1 MDKYYQILG
10 LKPNASPEEVKKA
23 YRQLAKI
30 WHPDLF
36 HNNNQEQQQAE
47 VKFKE
52 IAEAYEIL
60 KDYIPGS
67 SSNSSFSSS
76 STTGIKV
83 KRTSPETLYQRGVE
97 FAEKEQYQEAIEEFS
112 QAIRCDETF
121 IKAYQYRGFIL
132 DKLGYKQRAESD
144 FRKATELKY
153 GKPPESTTQKRS
165 SVNNPKKSVKTKD
178 TAPKPQTQK
187 TTSEKFTKSTE
198 TSPNPS
204 QSQTSSKPSQ
214 SENSPNPSQSQTSS
228 KPSQSENSPNP
239 SQSQTS
245 PKSKAQDTHPAQNIE
260 SPTTSTASTTDSTPI
275 KNIKK
280 WNIYFIN
287 NSIPVTYLAIN
298 KKGNLLASGYQDG
311 SIYLW
316 DLQLKK
322 HIGTFRGHSDIIR
335 SLIFQKDD
343 SGLISGSDDKTIR
356 SRNLDLSNS
365 QIFGSPNVRHTGKV
379 TALILSSDGKIL
391 VSGSA
396 DKTVK
401 IWFLESKS
409 DPYTLTGF
417 AAPITSLAISP
428 NDELF
433 AIGSFENNIRIR
445 RLEDGKIIRSI
456 NVASGVNS
464 LCFSPDGKLLAVGG
478 FNHLIKL
485 WNMET
490 GEEFCSLSGHEELI
504 SSIQFSPDGK
514 QLISSSGDSTIKIWQ
529 IENQELL
536 ETLKGHAN
544 AITSMVITNDGKTI
558 ISGSA
563 DKRIGIWR
571 S

>member
-10 LKPNASPEEVKKA
+10 LKLNASPEEVKKA
-23 YRQLAKI
+23 YRQLVKI
-30 WHPDLF
+30 WHPDRF
-36 HNNNQEQQQAE
+36 HNNDQEQKQAE
-47 VKFKE
+47 AKFKE

-67 SSNSSFSSS
+67 SSTSSFSST
-76 STTGIKV
+76 STTGVKV
-83 KRTSPETLYQRGVE
+83 KRTSPEMLYQRGVE
-97 FAEKEQYQEAIEEFS
+97 FAEKEKYQEAIEEFS

-121 IKAYQYRGFIL
+121 VKAYQYRGFIL

-144 FRKATELKY
+144 LRKATELKY
-153 GKPPESTTQKRS
+153 EKSPESTTQKKS
-165 SVNNPKKSVKTKD
+165 SVNNPKKSVKTQD
-178 TAPKPQTQK
+178 TAPKPQAQK
-187 TTSEKFTKSTE
+187 SNSEKFTKSTE
-198 TSPNPS
+198 TSPN
-204 QSQTSSKPSQ
+204 
-214 SENSPNPSQSQTSS
+214 SPQAETFA
-228 KPSQSENSPNP
+228 
-239 SQSQTS
+239 
-245 PKSKAQDTHPAQNIE
+245 KSKVQDTHPPENIE
-260 SPTTSTASTTDSTPI
+260 SSATSTASTTTTTPI
-275 KNIKK
+275 KNTTTWKPIFIK
-280 WNIYFIN
+280 
-287 NSIPVTYLAIN
+287 NSASVTCISIN
-298 KKGNLLASGYQDG
+298 KIGNLLASGHQDN

-316 DLQLKK
+316 DLNLRK
-322 HIGTFRGHSDIIR
+322 HIGTFRGHSDVIR

-343 SGLISGSDDKTIR
+343 LGLISGSDDKTIR

-379 TALILSSDGKIL
+379 TALVLSSDSKIL

-428 NDELF
+428 NDEFF

-456 NVASGVNS
+456 NVGSGVSS
-464 LCFSPDGKLLAVGG
+464 LCFSPDGKLLAIGG

-485 WNMET
+485 WNIET
-490 GEEFCSLSGHEELI
+490 GEECCAFSGHEELI

-536 ETLKGHAN
+536 ETLRGHAD

-558 ISGSA
+558 ISGST
-563 DKRIGIWR
+563 DKRIGIWT

>member
-36 HNNNQEQQQAE
+36 HNNNKEQQQAE

-67 SSNSSFSSS
+67 SSTSSFSSS

-83 KRTSPETLYQRGVE
+83 KRTSPEMLSQRGVE

-144 FRKATELKY
+144 LRKATELKY
-153 GKPPESTTQKRS
+153 GKPPESTTKTRS
-165 SVNNPKKSVKTKD
+165 SVNNPKKSATNKD
-178 TAPKPQTQK
+178 TAPKPPSQK
-187 TTSEKFTKSTE
+187 TNPTKSE
-198 TSPNPS
+198 TSTKSSASS
-204 QSQTSSKPSQ
+204 QSVENDSKCKV
-214 SENSPNPSQSQTSS
+214 N
-228 KPSQSENSPNP
+228 
-239 SQSQTS
+239 
-245 PKSKAQDTHPAQNIE
+245 
-260 SPTTSTASTTDSTPI
+260 
-275 KNIKK
+275 
-280 WNIYFIN
+280 FISN
-287 NSIPVTYLAIN
+287 NAAVTCNSIN
-298 KKGNLLASGYQDG
+298 KTVNLLASGHQDS

-316 DLQLKK
+316 DLELKK

-343 SGLISGSDDKTIR
+343 SGLISCSDDKTIR

-379 TALILSSDGKIL
+379 TALVLSSDGKIL

-428 NDELF
+428 NDEFF
-433 AIGSFENNIRIR
+433 AIGSFENSIRVR

-456 NVASGVNS
+456 NVGSGVNS

-529 IENQELL
+529 IENQKLL
-536 ETLKGHAN
+536 ETLRGHTD

-558 ISGSA
+558 ISGST

-571 S
+571 C

>member
-1 MDKYYQILG
+1 M
-10 LKPNASPEEVKKA
+10 
-23 YRQLAKI
+23 
-30 WHPDLF
+30 
-36 HNNNQEQQQAE
+36 
-47 VKFKE
+47 
-52 IAEAYEIL
+52 
-60 KDYIPGS
+60 
-67 SSNSSFSSS
+67 
-76 STTGIKV
+76 
-83 KRTSPETLYQRGVE
+83 LYQRGVE
-97 FAEKEQYQEAIEEFS
+97 FAEKEKYQEAIEEFS

-144 FRKATELKY
+144 LRKATELKC
-153 GKPPESTTQKRS
+153 GKPPESTTKTS
-165 SVNNPKKSVKTKD
+165 SRVNNPKKSTTNQNTTSKT
-178 TAPKPQTQK
+178 QTQK
-187 TTSEKFTKSTE
+187 TNPTQSATSTKS
-198 TSPNPS
+198 SPSPS
-204 QSQTSSKPSQ
+204 RTVENDSKW
-214 SENSPNPSQSQTSS
+214 
-228 KPSQSENSPNP
+228 KPTFISNN
-239 SQSQTS
+239 
-245 PKSKAQDTHPAQNIE
+245 
-260 SPTTSTASTTDSTPI
+260 AS
-275 KNIKK
+275 
-280 WNIYFIN
+280 
-287 NSIPVTYLAIN
+287 VTCISIN
-298 KKGNLLASGYQDG
+298 KIGNLLATGHQDN

-316 DLQLKK
+316 DLNLRK
-322 HIGTFRGHSDIIR
+322 HIGTFRGHSDVIR

-379 TALILSSDGKIL
+379 TALVLSSDGKIL

-401 IWFLESKS
+401 IWFLERKS

-428 NDELF
+428 NDEFF

-456 NVASGVNS
+456 NVGSGVNS

-490 GEEFCSLSGHEELI
+490 GEEFCSLSGHEEFI

-514 QLISSSGDSTIKIWQ
+514 QLISSSEDWTIKIWQ
-529 IENQELL
+529 IENQKLL
-536 ETLKGHAN
+536 ETLRGHTD

-563 DKRIGIWR
+563 DKRIGIWIWT

>member
-10 LKPNASPEEVKKA
+10 LKPDTSPDEVKKA

-30 WHPDLF
+30 WHPDRF
-36 HNNNQEQQQAE
+36 HNNDQEQKQAE
-47 VKFKE
+47 AKFKE

-67 SSNSSFSSS
+67 SSPSSFSST

-83 KRTSPETLYQRGVE
+83 KRTSPEMLYQRGVE
-97 FAEKEQYQEAIEEFS
+97 FAEKEKYQEAIEEFT

-132 DKLGYKQRAESD
+132 DKLGYKQRAEAD
-144 FRKATELKY
+144 LRKATELKY
-153 GKPPESTTQKRS
+153 GKPPESTTQTRS
-165 SVNNPKKSVKTKD
+165 SVNNPKKSGTD
-178 TAPKPQTQK
+178 QYTAPKPP
-187 TTSEKFTKSTE
+187 SEKTNPTKS
-198 TSPNPS
+198 
-204 QSQTSSKPSQ
+204 
-214 SENSPNPSQSQTSS
+214 
-228 KPSQSENSPNP
+228 
-239 SQSQTS
+239 
-245 PKSKAQDTHPAQNIE
+245 A
-260 SPTTSTASTTDSTPI
+260 TSTKSSPSSQAVENDSKWKPIFISNNAS
-275 KNIKK
+275 
-280 WNIYFIN
+280 
-287 NSIPVTYLAIN
+287 VTCISIN
-298 KKGNLLASGYQDG
+298 KIGNLLASGHQDN

-316 DLQLKK
+316 DLNLRK
-322 HIGTFRGHSDIIR
+322 HIGTFRGHSDVIR

-343 SGLISGSDDKTIR
+343 LGLISGSDDKTIR

-365 QIFGSPNVRHTGKV
+365 QIFGSSNVRHTGKV
-379 TALILSSDGKIL
+379 TALVLSSDGKVL

-417 AAPITSLAISP
+417 AAPITSLGITP
-428 NDELF
+428 NDEFF

-456 NVASGVNS
+456 NVGSGVSS
-464 LCFSPDGKLLAVGG
+464 LCFSPDGKLLAIGG

-485 WNMET
+485 WNIET
-490 GEEFCSLSGHEELI
+490 GEEFCTFSGHEELI

-536 ETLKGHAN
+536 ETLRGHAN